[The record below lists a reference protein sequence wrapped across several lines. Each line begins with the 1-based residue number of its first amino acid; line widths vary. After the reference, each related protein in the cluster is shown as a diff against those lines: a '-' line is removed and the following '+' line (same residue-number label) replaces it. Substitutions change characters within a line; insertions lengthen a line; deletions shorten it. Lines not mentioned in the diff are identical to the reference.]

1 MKITIL
7 KEKLVKGLNLVER
20 ITGKNLTLPILNNV
34 LISAD
39 DNSLKLS
46 TTDLELGISY
56 WGLAKVEE
64 KGEITVPVKT
74 LSSFI
79 SFLGEEK
86 LVMETKDRT
95 LFLKGENYKTQ
106 IKGLEAKDF
115 PIIPEVI
122 SETSIEL
129 DSGLFCQG
137 VLQVIDFCALTQV
150 RPELSGLYFSFQK
163 NVVKVVATD
172 SFRLA
177 EKTIHFDASGKNLDS
192 PQSFIIP
199 RNAARELVN
208 IFSEKDQKIKFHF
221 SPNQIMIES
230 YFQES
235 KNPQARLVSRL
246 IEGEYPDYENIIP
259 KEFKTQLI
267 VAREQFLNQIKSASL
282 FSGRTN
288 EIKLIINPKKSSVT
302 IFSQNVDL
310 GETQSELSAQ
320 VKGEDATIC
329 FNYKFLTEGLAQ
341 IKTNEV
347 IFEFNGNDG
356 PGVLKPVDDTNY
368 LYVIMPVKAS

>member
-1 MKITIL
+1 
-7 KEKLVKGLNLVER
+7 
-20 ITGKNLTLPILNNV
+20 
-34 LISAD
+34 
-39 DNSLKLS
+39 
-46 TTDLELGISY
+46 
-56 WGLAKVEE
+56 
-64 KGEITVPVKT
+64 VKT
-74 LSSFI
+74 LSSFV

-86 LVMETKDRT
+86 LTMETKDRT

-122 SETSIEL
+122 SETWLEL

-163 NVVKVVATD
+163 NIVKIVATD

-177 EKTIHFDASGKNLDS
+177 EKTILFEASEKGLTS

-199 RNAARELVN
+199 RNAARELIN
-208 IFSEKDQKIKFHF
+208 IFSEQDQKIKFHF
-221 SPNQIMIES
+221 SPSQIMIES
-230 YFQES
+230 HFPES

-246 IEGEYPDYENIIP
+246 IEGEYPNYEDIIP

-267 VAREQFLNQIKSASL
+267 VARERFLNQIKSASL

-288 EIKLIINPKKSSVT
+288 EIKLTINPKKSSVT
-302 IFSQNVDL
+302 VFSQNVDL

-320 VKGEDATIC
+320 VKGEEATIC
-329 FNYKFLTEGLAQ
+329 FNYKFLAEGLAQ
-341 IKTNEV
+341 IRTDEV
-347 IFEFNGNDG
+347 IFELNGQEG
-356 PGVLKPVDDTNY
+356 PGVLKPVDDSSY
-368 LYVIMPVKAS
+368 LYVIMPIKAS